1 MGDSEDRKNH
11 TADGDEAL
19 VSIIVPVYH
28 AKEYIAQTIR
38 CVEEQTFHGWELI
51 LVDDCGGDGSL
62 GRMQE
67 LREAS
72 PCRDQIR
79 IVRNEKNLGAAESRN
94 HGVREARGR
103 YIAFLDA
110 DDVWLPTK
118 LEEQLLFMRQKGIG
132 FSFTSYEFGD
142 EEAVPTGRVVHVPG
156 RLDFR
161 HALSRTVIFT
171 STVIFDTRIV
181 PKAQIRMPDMASEDT
196 ALWWTI
202 LKTGVTACG
211 MDRALTVYRRPAQ
224 SLSSNKKSS
233 VKRLWN
239 LLIEVAGCSKIAA
252 FFHLI
257 GWAFHA
263 TMRRIWF
270 RRITN
275 HVDCWNRAVVLLSG
289 LAEAIIAVLVY
300 AIYWFHIYYPVLESP
315 RISREGF
322 YFGPGLKLFRRG
334 HILVLLIYLLLVF
347 VMLRALRGNKVGE
360 QKPGSQFMNQM
371 FALILT
377 NLITYFQL
385 SLMNNWLVP
394 VMPMLLILLWQ
405 ALGSLIVSYLTYS
418 IYRGLFSAKEMLLV
432 SGTDDVDSV
441 LSRFSTRSDMYY
453 ISRVVNTE
461 QVDETETL
469 RAADAFR
476 NVILWNVE
484 GGLKGR
490 LARYC
495 YAHGI
500 NVYLMPDTDDVL
512 VKGTDT
518 LHQFS
523 TSIYLLKNYPMEA
536 EQRIVKRLLDIV
548 LSLVLIGLLSPL
560 LAVIAVMVR
569 VSGRAAGRR
578 GESFAGEDGDAAC
591 GKEARTGEDI
601 PGRGERREK
610 EAGNGSHGQGKDGGR
625 VLHRS
630 ERVTRGGKHF
640 AMLKFRTVKE
650 VLPDGTLVYLKGG
663 RALRR
668 SHLDELPQ
676 LFNILRGDMSFIGPR
691 PDKAEVYEARCTEY
705 PLYACRTRV
714 KAGMIGYTQVYG
726 KYNSSLEER
735 LNLDLE
741 YIQNYSLWLDVQLF
755 IFSIKFF
762 TRADDEKQE

>member
-28 AKEYIAQTIR
+28 AKEYIVQTIR

-202 LKTGVTACG
+202 LKTGVTAYG

-289 LAEAIIAVLVY
+289 LAEAVIAVVIY

-394 VMPMLLILLWQ
+394 FLPMARVLLWQ
-405 ALGSLIVSYLTYS
+405 ELGSLIVSYLTYS
-418 IYRGLFSAKEMLLV
+418 IYRGLFSAREMLLV

-461 QVDETETL
+461 QMDEAETL

-495 YAHGI
+495 YARGI

-523 TSIYLLKNYPMEA
+523 TSIYLLKNYPLEA
-536 EQRIVKRLLDIV
+536 EQRIVKRLMDIV

-569 VSGRAAGRR
+569 VSG
-578 GESFAGEDGDAAC
+578 
-591 GKEARTGEDI
+591 
-601 PGRGERREK
+601 
-610 EAGNGSHGQGKDGGR
+610 SHGQGKDRGR

-676 LFNILRGDMSFIGPR
+676 LFNILRGEMSFIGPR
-691 PDKAEVYEARCTEY
+691 PDKAEVYEARCAEY

>member
-1 MGDSEDRKNH
+1 MGDSEGRKNH

-62 GRMQE
+62 ELMQE

-94 HGVREARGR
+94 HGVRGARGR

-142 EEAVPTGRVVHVPG
+142 EEAVPTGRVVHVPN

-202 LKTGVTACG
+202 LKTGVTAYG

-289 LAEAIIAVLVY
+289 LAEAVIAVLVY
-300 AIYWFHIYYPVLESP
+300 VIYWFHIYYPVLESP

-523 TSIYLLKNYPMEA
+523 TSIYLLKNYTMEA

-548 LSLVLIGLLSPL
+548 LSLVLIGLLSPV

-569 VSGRAAGRR
+569 VSGSG
-578 GESFAGEDGDAAC
+578 
-591 GKEARTGEDI
+591 
-601 PGRGERREK
+601 
-610 EAGNGSHGQGKDGGR
+610 GQVKDHGR

-630 ERVTRGGKHF
+630 ERVTRGGEHF

>member
-1 MGDSEDRKNH
+1 
-11 TADGDEAL
+11 
-19 VSIIVPVYH
+19 
-28 AKEYIAQTIR
+28 
-38 CVEEQTFHGWELI
+38 
-51 LVDDCGGDGSL
+51 
-62 GRMQE
+62 
-67 LREAS
+67 
-72 PCRDQIR
+72 
-79 IVRNEKNLGAAESRN
+79 
-94 HGVREARGR
+94 
-103 YIAFLDA
+103 
-110 DDVWLPTK
+110 
-118 LEEQLLFMRQKGIG
+118 
-132 FSFTSYEFGD
+132 
-142 EEAVPTGRVVHVPG
+142 
-156 RLDFR
+156 
-161 HALSRTVIFT
+161 
-171 STVIFDTRIV
+171 
-181 PKAQIRMPDMASEDT
+181 
-196 ALWWTI
+196 
-202 LKTGVTACG
+202 
-211 MDRALTVYRRPAQ
+211 
-224 SLSSNKKSS
+224 
-233 VKRLWN
+233 
-239 LLIEVAGCSKIAA
+239 
-252 FFHLI
+252 
-257 GWAFHA
+257 
-263 TMRRIWF
+263 
-270 RRITN
+270 
-275 HVDCWNRAVVLLSG
+275 
-289 LAEAIIAVLVY
+289 
-300 AIYWFHIYYPVLESP
+300 
-315 RISREGF
+315 
-322 YFGPGLKLFRRG
+322 
-334 HILVLLIYLLLVF
+334 
-347 VMLRALRGNKVGE
+347 
-360 QKPGSQFMNQM
+360 
-371 FALILT
+371 
-377 NLITYFQL
+377 
-385 SLMNNWLVP
+385 
-394 VMPMLLILLWQ
+394 
-405 ALGSLIVSYLTYS
+405 
-418 IYRGLFSAKEMLLV
+418 MLLV

-461 QVDETETL
+461 QMDEAETL

-490 LARYC
+490 LAQHC

-560 LAVIAVMVR
+560 LAVIAIMVR
-569 VSGRAAGRR
+569 VSGIAAGRR
-578 GESFAGEDGDAAC
+578 GESLAGEDG
-591 GKEARTGEDI
+591 
-601 PGRGERREK
+601 
-610 EAGNGSHGQGKDGGR
+610 SR

-691 PDKAEVYEARCTEY
+691 PDKAEVYEERCAAY

-755 IFSIKFF
+755 ISSIKFF